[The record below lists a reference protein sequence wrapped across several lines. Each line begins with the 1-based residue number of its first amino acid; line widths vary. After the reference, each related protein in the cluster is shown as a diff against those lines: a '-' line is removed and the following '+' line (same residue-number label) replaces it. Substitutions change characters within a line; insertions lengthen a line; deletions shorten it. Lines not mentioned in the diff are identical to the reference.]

1 MGFPTANIAVDG
13 SLQLP
18 AEGVYEGL
26 ALVRGEVWPAAI
38 NVGVPPTFKDR
49 ARSAS
54 LEANLIGFSGDIYD
68 DEISLVFARRLRGL
82 VKFSSV
88 DELIRTVLGNIETVK
103 ADFGGKG
110 VPLV

>member
-49 ARSAS
+49 ALSAS

-88 DELIRTVLGNIETVK
+88 DELIRTVLGNIETVR
-103 ADFGGKG
+103 ADFGEKG